1 MKQKDPV
8 QRLQR
13 ELKTVEML
21 QQLEENPAFI
31 ELTIEKCQ
39 LLNGLKERLLADIP
53 LSEGDRN
60 ILLERRRHLKEWA
73 FFFGNLN
80 NKQARIK
87 KTLKEKYGIN

>member
-21 QQLEENPAFI
+21 QQLEENPAFVDLI
-31 ELTIEKCQ
+31 IEKNQ
-39 LLNGLKERLLADIP
+39 MLNSLKEILLADRP
-53 LSEGDRN
+53 LSEEERN

-73 FFFGNLN
+73 FFFGNLS
-80 NKQARIK
+80 NKQERIK